1 MTSFKRAACSDL
13 EELDATVA
21 MKLRMLGIVVFL
33 SRFILMHRFI
43 NLIGENTDAL
53 APECPGRL
61 GHLRCQAAVAKEGQ
75 KFFGILKRDFV
86 SRSFNS
92 GNTFAGKDA
101 AKIGV
106 PGPGPR

>member
-1 MTSFKRAACSDL
+1 
-13 EELDATVA
+13 
-21 MKLRMLGIVVFL
+21 
-33 SRFILMHRFI
+33 MHRFI

-101 AKIGV
+101 AKSEYPV
-106 PGPGPR
+106 PAHVSNRLEESLKAFAASSEKRRIELACLKIT